1 MAQQRIMMNDT
12 VIHQPDEG
20 LKFNTETKYSQ
31 DSGRVQNGEA
41 HITPLFTVEQYG
53 YTATNVPQ
61 EKATEIIR
69 IICTGKP
76 FKLHYFSMFYG
87 EWRDAMFYVGK
98 GDFDISSLKEG
109 EECVKTLSFNMTGVK
124 PI

>member
-12 VIHQPDEG
+12 VIHQPDAG

-76 FKLHYFSMFYG
+76 FKLHYFSMYYG
-87 EWRDAMFYVGK
+87 KWRDAMFFVGK

>member
-1 MAQQRIMMNDT
+1 MAQQKIMMNDT

-20 LKFNTETKYSQ
+20 LKFNTETKYSE
-31 DSGRVQNGEA
+31 DSGRVQSGKA

-61 EKATEIIR
+61 TEATKILQ

-76 FKLHYFSMFYG
+76 FKLHYFSMYYG
-87 EWRDAMFYVGK
+87 EWRNANFYVGK

-109 EECVKTLSFNMTGVK
+109 EECVKTLSFNMTGVD

>member
-1 MAQQRIMMNDT
+1 MAQQRIMMNDI

-76 FKLHYFSMFYG
+76 FKLHYFSMYYG

-109 EECVKTLSFNMTGVK
+109 EECVKTLSFNMTGVR

>member
-1 MAQQRIMMNDT
+1 MAQQRIMMNNI

-31 DSGRVQNGEA
+31 DSGRVQNGDA

-61 EKATEIIR
+61 KKATEIIQ
-69 IICTGKP
+69 IVCTGKP
-76 FKLHYFSMFYG
+76 FKLHYFSMYYG
-87 EWRDAMFYVGK
+87 EWRDAMFFVGK

-109 EECVKTLSFNMTGVK
+109 EECVETLSFNMTGMK

>member
-1 MAQQRIMMNDT
+1 MAQQRIKMNDI

-61 EKATEIIR
+61 QEATEIIR
-69 IICTGKP
+69 IICTGRP
-76 FKLHYFSMFYG
+76 FKLHYFSMYYG

>member
-76 FKLHYFSMFYG
+76 FKLHYFSMYYG

-98 GDFDISSLKEG
+98 GDFDIGSLKEG

>member
-1 MAQQRIMMNDT
+1 MAQQRIMMNGT
-12 VIHQPDEG
+12 VIHQSDEG

-31 DSGRVQNGEA
+31 DSGRVQNGKA

-61 EKATEIIR
+61 AKATEIIR

-76 FKLHYFSMFYG
+76 FKLHYFSMYYG

-109 EECVKTLSFNMTGVK
+109 AECVKTLSFNMTGVD

>member
-1 MAQQRIMMNDT
+1 MAQQKIKMNDIE
-12 VIHQPDEG
+12 IHQPDEG
-20 LKFNTETKYSQ
+20 LKFSTETKYSQ
-31 DSGRVQNGEA
+31 DSGRVQNGDA

-61 EKATEIIR
+61 KKATEIIQ

-76 FKLHYFSMFYG
+76 FKLHYFSMYYG

>member
-1 MAQQRIMMNDT
+1 MAQQRIMMNDI

-31 DSGRVQNGEA
+31 DSGRVQNGKA
-41 HITPLFTVEQYG
+41 HLTPLFTVEQYG
-53 YTATNVPQ
+53 YTATDVPQ
-61 EKATEIIR
+61 SKATEIIR
-69 IICTGKP
+69 IVCTGKP
-76 FKLHYFSMFYG
+76 FKLHYFSMYYG
-87 EWRDAMFYVGK
+87 EWRDGMFYVGK

-109 EECVKTLSFNMTGVK
+109 EEKVKTLSFNMTGVD

>member
-1 MAQQRIMMNDT
+1 MTQQRIMMNDI
-12 VIHQPDEG
+12 VVHQPDEG

>member
-1 MAQQRIMMNDT
+1 MAQQRIMMNDI

-76 FKLHYFSMFYG
+76 FKLHYFSMYYG